1 MSKSLMDVM
10 LTRRS
15 VRTYDGR
22 CLNDNQIE
30 SIKKYINDES
40 NFVSPFGSSVR
51 IELLEHSNVDT
62 RNVIKN
68 APVYVIVVIKNNR
81 ESLIDAGYIF
91 EKFILFIESIG
102 LSTCYLNSGFKRE
115 SVELK
120 QSLKEG
126 EVMVLAS
133 PIGYKA
139 ENKSLIEKGS
149 RLFLKAGKRK
159 EIDETFFSG
168 FDRKII
174 EDKATREMLDY
185 VRWAPSAKNKQ
196 PWRAILDDDVAHFYI
211 NGEEAREK
219 RGDFNIHIL
228 DIGIALFH
236 YSLVF
241 DKSEFYKDDSIRCYD
256 DMEYIVSV
264 KR

>member
-1 MSKSLMDVM
+1 MDDTLIEFM

-15 VRTYDGR
+15 VRTYDTKI
-22 CLNDNQIE
+22 LNDNQIE

-68 APVYVIVVIKNNR
+68 APVYVIQIIKNSF
-81 ESLIDAGYIF
+81 ESLVDAGYIF

-120 QSLKEG
+120 QPLQAG
-126 EVMVLAS
+126 EVMVIAS
-133 PIGYKA
+133 PIGYKSSS
-139 ENKSLIEKGS
+139 KSLVEKGS
-149 RLFLKAGKRK
+149 RIFLKAGKRK
-159 EIDETFFSG
+159 EIDEIFFSG

-174 EDKATREMLDY
+174 EDKAIREKLEY

-196 PWRAILDDDVAHFYI
+196 PWRIILDNGVAHFYI

-219 RGDFNIHIL
+219 RGDYNIHIL
-228 DIGIALFH
+228 DVGIALFH

-241 DKSEFYKDDSIRCYD
+241 DKFEFYKDDSVRCYD
-256 DMEYIVSV
+256 DMEYVVSV
-264 KR
+264 RR